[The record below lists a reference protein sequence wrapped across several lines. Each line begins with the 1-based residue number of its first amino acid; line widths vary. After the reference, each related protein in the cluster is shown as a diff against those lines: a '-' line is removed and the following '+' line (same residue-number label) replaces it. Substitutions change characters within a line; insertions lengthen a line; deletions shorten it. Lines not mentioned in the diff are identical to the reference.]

1 MAGTKERIVVIGSGP
16 CGLGAAY
23 RLQELGHEDFLVL
36 EAGPEA
42 GGLSITATDENG
54 FLFDMGASCVR
65 GVFVW
70 VCGWAGGRAIFL
82 SVASF
87 EGRRRLQPDRQAS
100 DTRITSVTTP
110 KITTRQADT

>member
-1 MAGTKERIVVIGSGP
+1 MVIGSGP

-70 VCGWAGGRAIFL
+70 VCGWAGGR
-82 SVASF
+82 SF
-87 EGRRRLQPDRQAS
+87 CRWLRSRGDGGSSQTGRHL
-100 DTRITSVTTP
+100 TRESH
-110 KITTRQADT
+110 R

>member
-23 RLQELGHEDFLVL
+23 RLQELGHENFLVL

-54 FLFDMGASCVR
+54 FLWDMGELATSVLRGMCV
-65 GVFVW
+65 
-70 VCGWAGGRAIFL
+70 GGRGWFSPIRNL
-82 SVASF
+82 TN
-87 EGRRRLQPDRQAS
+87 D
-100 DTRITSVTTP
+100 
-110 KITTRQADT
+110 

>member
-42 GGLSITATDENG
+42 GGLSITATDDNG
-54 FLFDMGASCVR
+54 FLWDMGELATVFRGMCV
-65 GVFVW
+65 
-70 VCGWAGGRAIFL
+70 GWGGGRGRWG
-82 SVASF
+82 SGRTRVDGGSF
-87 EGRRRLQPDRQAS
+87 QQESGQ
-100 DTRITSVTTP
+100 
-110 KITTRQADT
+110 